1 MMSSSVICEDIKI
14 ENIGDS
20 IYVCRVNIK
29 DLDSIIK
36 VIVDSVIDISW
47 INSLPHRLHKGLE
60 AAATPTI
67 EYIKGLCN
75 NIKEANDAEIIV
87 NENEAKQKAQIR
99 KDFGEYAISISALHA
114 LESLYKHRALPL
126 IEILKEKI
134 KGNHGFDYITVSP
147 SIFFVFGEAKYR
159 KNGTGAKEAAKQI
172 VEFVKKRQPYKDSN
186 FIDTFNVHASSRCSE
201 DGVYGVSI
209 AANLSKKTVEEHIQQ
224 LLNNKYF
231 KALSKHDVIH
241 LIFVENEG
249 VF

>member
-1 MMSSSVICEDIKI
+1 MPNSVVCEDISI
-14 ENIGDS
+14 ENVGDS
-20 IYVCRVNIK
+20 IYICLVNIK
-29 DLDSIIK
+29 DLEAVIK
-36 VIVDSVIDISW
+36 IIVDSVIDISW
-47 INSLPHRLHKGLE
+47 INNLPTRLHKGLL

-75 NIKEANDAEIIV
+75 NIKEANDTGITV
-87 NENEAKQKAQIR
+87 NENEEKQNAQIR

-114 LESLYKHRALPL
+114 LESLYEHRALPL
-126 IEILKEKI
+126 IEILKEKM
-134 KGNHGFDYITVSP
+134 KGNHGFDYITLSP
-147 SIFFVFGEAKYR
+147 SVFFVFGEAKYR

-172 VEFVKKRQPYKDSN
+172 VGFIEKGQPYKDSN
-186 FIDTFNVHASSRCSE
+186 FIDAFDEFAPKRCSE

-209 AANLSKKTVEEHIQQ
+209 AANLSDKTVEEHIQQ

-231 KALSKHDVIH
+231 QALLERDVIY